1 MARKAEHNSAM
12 RLADIEARLRE
23 RLGGALPGVDAHLR
37 FVPVPTV
44 RGWRAGEFPVGTR
57 DAAALLCLYPADS
70 GIAIPLTLRASTLA
84 RHAGQISLPGGAT
97 DPGETPAEAALR
109 EASEEIGI
117 DPATVRVLGELTPI
131 HVLVSGFTLH
141 PVVGVTDV
149 RPTFT
154 PAPGEVDQIVEV
166 QLEHLQDASRVRTGT
181 RQREGIEV
189 QYAYLD
195 LDGHH
200 VWGATAMVLGEFI
213 ELLI

>member
-1 MARKAEHNSAM
+1 M

-23 RLGGALPGVDAHLR
+23 RLGRTLPGVDAHLR

-57 DAAALLCLYPADS
+57 DAAALLCLYPGES
-70 GIAIPLTLRASTLA
+70 GIAFPLTVRASTLA

-97 DPGETPAEAALR
+97 DPGETPADAALR

-117 DPATVRVLGELTPI
+117 DPASVRVLGELTPI

-154 PAPGEVDQIVEV
+154 PAPGEVDEIVEV
-166 QLEHLQDASRVRTGT
+166 RLEHLQDASRIRTGT

-213 ELLI
+213 QLLI